1 MDALLTLVKKRTHWF
16 SHSLTS
22 MIQQGKNSKGLAMF
36 QGLTAN
42 VRNVSILKTLKIDG
56 SLKWAPSMEAL
67 GSILEMKPKPKLFAT
82 GIKQDS
88 SPGGRG
94 TGGI

>member
-1 MDALLTLVKKRTHWF
+1 
-16 SHSLTS
+16 
-22 MIQQGKNSKGLAMF
+22 MF

-67 GSILEMKPKPKLFAT
+67 GSILGMKQKQKLFAT
-82 GIKQDS
+82 GIKKIQDL
-88 SPGGRG
+88 GGRVL
-94 TGGI
+94 GGNDLPT

>member
-1 MDALLTLVKKRTHWF
+1 
-16 SHSLTS
+16 
-22 MIQQGKNSKGLAMF
+22 MF
-36 QGLTAN
+36 QGPTAN

-67 GSILEMKPKPKLFAT
+67 GSILEMKPKPKQFAT
-82 GIKQDS
+82 GNKQDS

-94 TGGI
+94 TGGIYFTHPVPLPPLGGAVTSTATW